1 MHEFPPARERRA
13 NVKGSIR
20 DRNALARERRANVNV
35 FIIPDSSAPA
45 REVGF
50 ANGED
55 DGFSV
60 FVKARLTF
68 CDSLVRGNP
77 IYAADF
83 GQRKRGQSE
92 VIGPGAANRAEEAR
106 LRLLRLLWQSGMRSY
121 GRPI

>member
-1 MHEFPPARERRA
+1 MRENRTYGLEGGEARAFPTP
-13 NVKGSIR
+13 I
-20 DRNALARERRANVNV
+20 
-35 FIIPDSSAPA
+35 
-45 REVGF
+45 
-50 ANGED
+50 
-55 DGFSV
+55 GFSV